1 MIVRTLALVVLLP
14 LTAHAADSSYCRVY
28 ANRMSA
34 MTLQRLVGVPFVNVA
49 TGRFLY
55 RQAWTSC
62 LNSDEEPEIV
72 LSETQ
77 QPLIDG
83 MPTPP
88 MRPEGSVP
96 ATDPADAP
104 AEVPVAPVAPKA
116 KATKTASTDQPLCVR
131 HHMRTVY
138 HGLHWN
144 CRK

>member
-1 MIVRTLALVVLLP
+1 
-14 LTAHAADSSYCRVY
+14 
-28 ANRMSA
+28 MSA

-104 AEVPVAPVAPKA
+104 AEVPAASKA
-116 KATKTASTDQPLCVR
+116 RATRTASTDQPLCTK
-131 HHMRTVY
+131 HGMRTVY
-138 HGLHWN
+138 HGRSWN